1 MFASFHHGCMKKISK
16 QQENSGHFSPLCEH
30 CEQRLTI
37 VVAKKL
43 RPCISVLHM
52 AGAGAGWMTSV
63 RWRNGSRR
71 DADLG
76 AVLIALVLIL
86 HNDLALITRKVSQL
100 ECS

>member
-1 MFASFHHGCMKKISK
+1 M
-16 QQENSGHFSPLCEH
+16 
-30 CEQRLTI
+30 
-37 VVAKKL
+37 VAKKS

-52 AGAGAGWMTSV
+52 AGAGWMTSV

-76 AVLIALVLIL
+76 AVLIALVLL

>member
-1 MFASFHHGCMKKISK
+1 M
-16 QQENSGHFSPLCEH
+16 
-30 CEQRLTI
+30 
-37 VVAKKL
+37 VAKKS

-52 AGAGAGWMTSV
+52 AGAGAGWMTGV

>member
-1 MFASFHHGCMKKISK
+1 M
-16 QQENSGHFSPLCEH
+16 
-30 CEQRLTI
+30 
-37 VVAKKL
+37 VAKKL

>member
-1 MFASFHHGCMKKISK
+1 M
-16 QQENSGHFSPLCEH
+16 
-30 CEQRLTI
+30 
-37 VVAKKL
+37 VAKKS

-52 AGAGAGWMTSV
+52 AGAGWMTGV

-76 AVLIALVLIL
+76 AVLIALVLL

>member
-1 MFASFHHGCMKKISK
+1 MVVYKKYQNNKKILDT
-16 QQENSGHFSPLCEH
+16 FRPLCEH

-37 VVAKKL
+37 VVAKKS

-76 AVLIALVLIL
+76 AVLIALVLL

>member
-1 MFASFHHGCMKKISK
+1 M
-16 QQENSGHFSPLCEH
+16 
-30 CEQRLTI
+30 

-63 RWRNGSRR
+63 RGRNGSRR

-76 AVLIALVLIL
+76 AVLIALVLL